1 MQILPRLRLFA
12 ATFFAVA
19 VSLPMAWIS
28 LAKLV
33 LFLAALAVVVYV
45 ALRPARE
52 QPLVTPL
59 WVWLVYGTVAYFAL
73 SLLWTEVPPAFA
85 LQVLVKHAKLVAIV
99 LVVYLLCT
107 PQQSATALRSFFA
120 AQSFVL
126 FSALLLAAGV
136 ALPWVASD
144 SMEHVVFS
152 QSYIDQSIMLACTAA
167 MAWHLAGKS
176 MFRRRLAG
184 LFAALAIADVALFLP
199 GRTGYL
205 VVFMLCGLALYWEIP
220 VRLRLRTVLAG
231 LAIVTGFSLL
241 MPRPLIESMQD
252 SLNHGFGQRSAESVS
267 TSNTWRVN
275 AWQRSLQAMQDAPL
289 VGAGVG
295 SWSPAVKRMQG
306 ADAQEVFG
314 QGNASNPHQEFLL
327 WGVELGAPGLLLL
340 LALFGALSRQAMVL
354 ETRARRATLSVLL
367 TMFVA
372 CTFNSALFDDL
383 LGDYL
388 CAALGLAIAFGRTR
402 EPLPATMAT

>member
-1 MQILPRLRLFA
+1 METLPRLRLIA

-33 LFLAALAVVVYV
+33 LFLAALAVVVCV
-45 ALRPARE
+45 AFRPARD
-52 QPLVTPL
+52 QPLSTPL
-59 WVWLVYGTVAYFAL
+59 WVWLVYGAVTYFAL

-99 LVVYLLCT
+99 FLVYLLCT
-107 PQQSATALRSFFA
+107 PQESATALRWFFG

-167 MAWHLAGKS
+167 MAWHLAGTS
-176 MFRRRLAG
+176 TVWRRLAG
-184 LFAALAIADVALFLP
+184 LFAALAIAEVVLFLP

-205 VVFMLCGLALYWEIP
+205 VVFMLCALALYWEIP
-220 VRLRLRTVLAG
+220 VRLRMRAVLAG
-231 LAIVTGFSLL
+231 MAIAAGFAVLV
-241 MPRPLIESMQD
+241 PRPLIESMQD

-267 TSNTWRVN
+267 TSNNWRVN
-275 AWQRSLQAMQDAPL
+275 AWQRSLQAMQGAPL
-289 VGAGVG
+289 KGAGVG

-306 ADAQEVFG
+306 ADAQQVFG
-314 QGNASNPHQEFLL
+314 LGNASNPHQEFLL
-327 WGVELGAPGLLLL
+327 WGVELGVPGLLLL
-340 LALFGALSRQAMVL
+340 LALFGTLSRQALVL

-367 TMFVA
+367 TMLVA
-372 CTFNSALFDDL
+372 CSFNSALFDDL

-402 EPLPATMAT
+402 ELLPATIAT